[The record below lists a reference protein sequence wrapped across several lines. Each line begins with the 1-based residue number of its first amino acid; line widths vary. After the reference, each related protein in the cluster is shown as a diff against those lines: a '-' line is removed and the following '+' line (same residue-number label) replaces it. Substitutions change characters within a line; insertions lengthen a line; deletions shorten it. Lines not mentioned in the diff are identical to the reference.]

1 MQRRESEEQKMNRF
15 YPISKP
21 TAPLDAKSP
30 RKKKTRHSEKPPVEM
45 PVAWVLGREDAL
57 PAAPIGIAA
66 SSSQVPAN
74 HPSISLLQEDRFVQN
89 VYSTWRQ
96 ACLKQRKS
104 LGYDCAEMNTLY
116 RFWSFFLRDNFNR
129 NMYEEFRKL
138 ALEDAEIGYVNLKK
152 NRIYRF
158 CTSGN
163 T

>member
-1 MQRRESEEQKMNRF
+1 MQRRESQEQKMNRF
-15 YPISKP
+15 YPVSKP
-21 TAPLDAKSP
+21 SAPLDAKSP

-45 PVAWVLGREDAL
+45 PVAWVLGREDGL

-74 HPSISLLQEDRFVQN
+74 HPSVSLLQEDRFVQN

-96 ACLKQRKS
+96 SCLKQRKS

-138 ALEDAEIGYVNLKK
+138 ALEDSEIG
-152 NRIYRF
+152 
-158 CTSGN
+158 
-163 T
+163 